1 MRRPRNRIVPGW
13 LRSTATAPAPAPA
26 SNQPRAF
33 RGVLRSTSSLVAAV
47 LAILM
52 LSAVVPPL
60 VADQSDRAV
69 VNAPVTLLTAP
80 ISGDVHDISIRAG
93 EAVTRGQ
100 IIARLSNARV
110 DRTTLITLE
119 SKAAETKGRLQAA
132 GRRRESSAQYL
143 AALDR
148 SLQEQTRQSIAMF
161 TQQIAELKA
170 RSAAT
175 ASSGQE
181 KKANLERQTSMV
193 ARNVASPEMMKPAQQ
208 QYTTALHQGE
218 AETAKLNQKITQL
231 DGLTKGVY
239 VGDDLAGLATLAQKR
254 RDIEFDAQRLAIE
267 EGELEQSLRDQQ
279 NLLVAERERL
289 VSLASAEVEAPT
301 AGDILNVGAGAGRHV
316 SAGDALAT
324 LVNCERTVVVAIF
337 SYRQAQALAVG
348 SRVEITGGE
357 RFSGR
362 YGTVQEILP
371 KAGDKLDDLYAVP
384 FPQTE
389 RRELYVLV
397 SPDRDASDG
406 RSTQPATAAGAAC
419 SVGQWVTVSRANGW
433 VPSMSVVWRS
443 VRTQLGELLSGPFTS
458 ARAGS

>member
-13 LRSTATAPAPAPA
+13 LPSTATAPAPAPA

-148 SLQEQTRQSIAMF
+148 SLHEQTRQSIAMF

-193 ARNVASPEMMKPAQQ
+193 ARNVASPEIAI
-208 QYTTALHQGE
+208 H
-218 AETAKLNQKITQL
+218 
-231 DGLTKGVY
+231 DG
-239 VGDDLAGLATLAQKR
+239 
-254 RDIEFDAQRLAIE
+254 
-267 EGELEQSLRDQQ
+267 S
-279 NLLVAERERL
+279 
-289 VSLASAEVEAPT
+289 P
-301 AGDILNVGAGAGRHV
+301 
-316 SAGDALAT
+316 
-324 LVNCERTVVVAIF
+324 
-337 SYRQAQALAVG
+337 
-348 SRVEITGGE
+348 
-357 RFSGR
+357 SGR
-362 YGTVQEILP
+362 G
-371 KAGDKLDDLYAVP
+371 
-384 FPQTE
+384 
-389 RRELYVLV
+389 
-397 SPDRDASDG
+397 
-406 RSTQPATAAGAAC
+406 
-419 SVGQWVTVSRANGW
+419 
-433 VPSMSVVWRS
+433 
-443 VRTQLGELLSGPFTS
+443 
-458 ARAGS
+458 

>member
-1 MRRPRNRIVPGW
+1 MTRRKHGLVPGW
-13 LRSTATAPAPAPA
+13 LASRATPTEPAAK
-26 SNQPRAF
+26 PRRTEF
-33 RGVLRSTSSLVAAV
+33 RGVLRATSSVVAGV

-80 ISGDVHDISIRAG
+80 ISGDVDDVSIHPG
-93 EAVTRGQ
+93 QAVTKGQ
-100 IIARLSNARV
+100 TVARLSNSRI
-110 DRTTLITLE
+110 DRTTLIALE
-119 SKAAETKGRLQAA
+119 SKAAETKGRAHAA
-132 GRRRESSAQYL
+132 GRKRDSNAQYL

-148 SLQEQTRQSIAMF
+148 SLQDQTRQSIAMF
-161 TQQIAELKA
+161 TQQIAELRA

-181 KKANLERQTSMV
+181 KKVNLERQASMV
-193 ARNVASPEMMKPAQQ
+193 ARNVASPEMVKPAQQ
-208 QYTTALHQGE
+208 QYTTALHQGD
-218 AETAKLNQKITQL
+218 AETAKLNQKSTQL

-239 VGDDLAGLATLAQKR
+239 VGDELAGLATLAQKR

-267 EGELEQSLRDQQ
+267 QGELEQSLRDQQ

-289 VSLASAEVEAPT
+289 VSLAAAPVEAPT
-301 AGDILNVGAGAGRHV
+301 SGDILNVGAGAGRHV
-316 SAGDALAT
+316 SAGDSLAT
-324 LVNCERTVVVAIF
+324 LVNCDKTVIVAIF

-348 SRVEITGGE
+348 SRVEISGGE
-357 RFSGR
+357 RYSGR

-371 KAGDKLDDLYAVP
+371 KAGDKLDDMYAVP

-389 RRELYVLV
+389 RREMYVLV
-397 SPDRDASDG
+397 SPDRDA
-406 RSTQPATAAGAAC
+406 RSNGGATQSSGNLGAAC
-419 SVGQWVTVSRANGW
+419 SVGEWVTVSRANGW

-443 VRTQLGELLSGPFTS
+443 VRTRLGDLLSGPFTS
-458 ARAGS
+458 ARAAT